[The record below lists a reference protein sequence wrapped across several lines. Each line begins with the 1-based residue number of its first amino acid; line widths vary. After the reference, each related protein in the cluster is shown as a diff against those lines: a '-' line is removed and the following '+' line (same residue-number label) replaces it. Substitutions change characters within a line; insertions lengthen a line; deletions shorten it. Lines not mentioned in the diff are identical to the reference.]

1 MNQSLGGIQMFSP
14 TNNAENRSVN
24 YEPRSLF
31 EGYASDGPL
40 NNLLNFQNKDSDSI
54 SNFRQ
59 NINNPAFIN

>member
-1 MNQSLGGIQMFSP
+1 MFSP

-24 YEPRSLF
+24 YGPSSLF